1 VWTYRYLGGA
11 EDERNALVSREKA
24 ALINADAK
32 LAVFGPAL
40 PYPHSSAVRGADRLR
55 ELRPRGGRSPWRA
68 LYRQVGDEFVV
79 AAVGPKTEVNPRGFV
94 AACHRAEARLAE
106 MEGPKR

>member
-1 VWTYRYLGGA
+1 MWTYRYLDGA

-24 ALINADAK
+24 ALINAEAK
-32 LAVFGPAL
+32 LATFGPAL

-79 AAVGPKTEVNPRGFV
+79 AAVGPEAEVDPRGFA
-94 AACHRAEARLAE
+94 AACRRAEARLAE
-106 MEGPKR
+106 MEGQKR

>member
-1 VWTYRYLGGA
+1 VPK
-11 EDERNALVSREKA
+11 EKA

-32 LAVFGPAL
+32 LEALGPRL
-40 PYPHSSAVRGADRLR
+40 PYPHTSAVAGADRLR

-79 AAVGPKTEVNPRGFV
+79 AAIAPEAAVDPPRFA
-94 AACHRAEARLAE
+94 AACRLAEARLAKLE
-106 MEGPKR
+106 NKK